1 MILSKN
7 IKKPLN
13 QNKMIQLLNAL
24 IIAIPLWVI
33 AFVISKNKK

>member
-1 MILSKN
+1 MESNTTTKH
-7 IKKPLN
+7 LN